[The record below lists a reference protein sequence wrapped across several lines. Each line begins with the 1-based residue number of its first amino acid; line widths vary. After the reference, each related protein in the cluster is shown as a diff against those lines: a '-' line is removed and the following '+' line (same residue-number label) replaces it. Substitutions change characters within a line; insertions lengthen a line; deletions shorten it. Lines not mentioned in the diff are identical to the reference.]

1 MRASAAALR
10 DILYPH
16 QPALQLLPARQN
28 ALLYG
33 TFGLLLFGPL
43 AFGAVE
49 PWAILVLELGAVAL
63 VCLWA
68 WQQAGAAEW
77 QVRTNP
83 LFPPMLAFAA
93 VVLAQLVF
101 GVSAYRAATVS
112 AALLYVA
119 YALLCFLAVQCVRR
133 AVDVATV
140 AWLLSVYGIVLAL
153 FATLQSLTYNGKLY
167 WLRTPRSGGWI
178 FGPYVNHNHYAGL
191 MELLLPVPLVL
202 CVSRRVAGGPKILLG
217 CGAVLMASTV
227 FLSGSRGGMAAV
239 TVQVLL
245 LAIYLGTRRKSPRTA
260 LALGGFA
267 MAAAVLV
274 IWLGGSTVADRLGT
288 IHKEART
295 ELTSGVRGSIGR
307 DGLHMLRQR
316 PILGWGLGTFPTVY
330 PQFRSFYTNLF
341 VNEAH
346 NDYVQLLVET
356 GGLGLAAAVW
366 FLWALY
372 RRGLTKLGEQN
383 LGTNGA
389 VALAG
394 LLACSG
400 ILVHSWV
407 DFNLQIPANAALFY
421 VFAVLAAAD
430 PLTEPHRGPSNSRP
444 AAQVRS

>member
-1 MRASAAALR
+1 MRAAAAAPR
-10 DILYPH
+10 DILDPN

-49 PWAILVLELGAVAL
+49 PWAILVVELGTVAL

-93 VVLAQLVF
+93 VVLAQFVF
-101 GVSAYRAATVS
+101 GVSAYRAATLS
-112 AALLYVA
+112 AALLYFA

-133 AVDVATV
+133 AMDIATV
-140 AWLLSVYGIVLAL
+140 ARLLSVYGIVLAL
-153 FATLQSLTYNGKLY
+153 FATLQNLTYNGKLY

-202 CVSRRVAGGPKILLG
+202 CLSRRVAEGPKILLG

-227 FLSGSRGGMAAV
+227 FLSGSRGGMAAL

-267 MAAAVLV
+267 MAAATLV

-288 IHKEART
+288 IHTEART
-295 ELTSGVRGSIGR
+295 ELTGGVRGSIVR

-316 PILGWGLGTFPTVY
+316 PILGWGLGAFPTVY

-356 GGLGLAAAVW
+356 GVLGLAAALW

-372 RRGLTKLGEQN
+372 RRGVMKLSETH

-421 VFAVLAAAD
+421 VCAVLAAAD
-430 PLTEPHRGPSNSRP
+430 PLTESHRGTSHSKP
-444 AAQVRS
+444 AARVVS